1 MMNLRIGP
9 VIALASVAILAAVL
23 VMQYGFGYRPCEL
36 CHWQRYPFVATALL
50 GALAWWSGERMPRLT
65 GVLVGLAA
73 VTFLAG
79 AGVAAFHVGVE
90 QKWWAGLESCGS
102 PDGPANSIEEL
113 RLRLQG
119 TPMVRCDEV
128 AWSLFGVSLA
138 GYNVLVSLALAVVA
152 VSAARHLIAR
162 PA

>member
-1 MMNLRIGP
+1 M
-9 VIALASVAILAAVL
+9 IALASVAILAAVL
-23 VMQYGFGYRPCEL
+23 VMQYGFDYRPCEL
-36 CHWQRYPFVATALL
+36 CHWQRYPFVATAVL
-50 GALAWWSGERMPRLT
+50 GAIAWWCGDRMPRVT
-65 GVLVGLAA
+65 GVLAGLAA
-73 VTFLAG
+73 TTFLVG

-102 PDGPANSIEEL
+102 PDGPATSIEEL
-113 RLRLQG
+113 RRRLEG

-128 AWSLFGVSLA
+128 AWSLFGISLA

-152 VSAARHLIAR
+152 AAAARQLMAR